1 MSGLRGVKCAIL
13 LLLLGTAPAVAQ
25 APDGKVLVNV
35 NRQGVAL
42 QGYDAVAFFTDSM
55 AVRGVPAQ
63 SARHG
68 GATYYFATAEHLA
81 AFLAAPEK
89 YVPGFG
95 GFCAY
100 GASQNHAAPVEIRTW
115 QIINGRLILNYD
127 AGVQRKFNRDQAT
140 YLSQAEANWPGLVA
154 KEGKLPSP

>member
-1 MSGLRGVKCAIL
+1 MSNLRNWVVSVL
-13 LLLLGTAPAVAQ
+13 MLVVPAASGRAQ
-25 APDGKVLVNV
+25 TSASKVLVNV

-42 QGYDAVAFFTDSM
+42 QGYDAVAFFTDSA

-68 GATYYFATAEHLA
+68 GATYYFATAEHRA
-81 AFLAAPEK
+81 TFLAAPEK

-100 GASQNHAAPVEIRTW
+100 GASQNHPAPVEISTW

-127 AGVQRKFNRDQAT
+127 AGVQRKFNQDQAT

-154 KEGKLPSP
+154 KEGKRPSP

>member
-1 MSGLRGVKCAIL
+1 MRGLQGFGCLIL
-13 LLLLGTAPAVAQ
+13 MVLLGTSPGVAQ
-25 APDGKVLVNV
+25 TPEGKVLVNV
-35 NRQGVAL
+35 NRQGIAL
-42 QGYDAVAFFTDSM
+42 QGYDAVAFFTDSA

-63 SARHG
+63 LARYG
-68 GATYYFATAEHLA
+68 GATYYFATAEHRA

-100 GASQNHAAPVEIRTW
+100 GASQNHAAPVQISTW
-115 QIINGRLILNYD
+115 QIINGRLVLNYD
-127 AGVQRKFNRDQAT
+127 AGVQRKFNQDQAT